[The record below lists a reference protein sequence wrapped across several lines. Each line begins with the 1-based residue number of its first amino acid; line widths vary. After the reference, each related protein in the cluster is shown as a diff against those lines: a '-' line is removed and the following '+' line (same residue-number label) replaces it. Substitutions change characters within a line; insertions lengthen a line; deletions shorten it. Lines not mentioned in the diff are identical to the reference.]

1 MLLSLLLLSH
11 RYPVVPKKKAL
22 SEKQKA
28 KQRRREDKARLPFIP
43 DADLQVL
50 VLYWLVERQA
60 HTHTHTTPTAL
71 YPSSQSSAY
80 TY

>member
-1 MLLSLLLLSH
+1 M
-11 RYPVVPKKKAL
+11 PKKKAL

-50 VLYWLVERQA
+50 ILYWLVERQA
-60 HTHTHTTPTAL
+60 HTHTHQPDGTPPIEPVFSIYVL
-71 YPSSQSSAY
+71 VNIGC
-80 TY
+80 